1 MGRFSCLRGGA
12 DQRSGKEI
20 VVKGRKIKTQAD
32 VDRYI
37 KQGLGQGVMK
47 DYQPW
52 LRVQDVPSHGRS
64 RKVNGMTVD
73 REYHLLSDLEHGLFL
88 QLDFSENVI
97 DIREQFP
104 LLPVAATEGIASS
117 LNIPY
122 PRYPKTSVPYVM
134 TTDFLITVR
143 NSDGSTTDFARTV
156 KPYNHVGTS
165 SEELI
170 GTLNK
175 FEIEKRYWESQ
186 GVDWKIITDKNLP
199 PIIAKNLDWLSKNTD
214 VERSLLEHNVLT
226 SFLTELLRY
235 SNSNLTLEMVLRRT
249 GSRLHIGYSDCIRLF
264 RYSVWNKYVRINILQ
279 PIQITL
285 PIPQFDITYPVLP
298 SAQERE
304 VV

>member
-1 MGRFSCLRGGA
+1 M
-12 DQRSGKEI
+12 
-20 VVKGRKIKTQAD
+20 KGRKIKTQAD

-122 PRYPKTSVPYVM
+122 PRYPTTSVPYVM

-156 KPYNHVGTS
+156 KPYNNVGTS

-175 FEIEKRYWESQ
+175 FEIEKRYWEGQ

-214 VERSLLEHNVLT
+214 VERSLLEHKVLT

-235 SNSNLTLEMVLRRT
+235 SNSNITLEMVLRRT